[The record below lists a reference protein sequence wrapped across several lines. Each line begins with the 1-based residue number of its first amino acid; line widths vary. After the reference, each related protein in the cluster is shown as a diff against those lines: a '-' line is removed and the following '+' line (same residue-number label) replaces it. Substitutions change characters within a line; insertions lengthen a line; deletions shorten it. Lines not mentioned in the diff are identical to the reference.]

1 MDCSTDQLI
10 HSSYAMECQFQ
21 IWYITDIL
29 QYTMQSGIR
38 VWSIRDIV
46 LICAGSEITYVTAVS
61 TWRLSFTGTANREL
75 QSWDRAGSEQEVETK
90 GIRKIELLKIFF

>member
-1 MDCSTDQLI
+1 
-10 HSSYAMECQFQ
+10 
-21 IWYITDIL
+21 
-29 QYTMQSGIR
+29 MQSGIR

-90 GIRKIELLKIFF
+90 GIRKIELLKNFFLKKDNLIDHAYALIPGLWLEFTKVPGS